1 MDIRLLYGTMAVKM
15 PEGPYQIFISG
26 RRGLSVET
34 SYLKE
39 FIVLAETGNY
49 LQASENLFISQSSL
63 SKHIKSLEEEVGVPL
78 FDRSTR
84 KVSLNKYGS
93 TFLKYARQMLDVEY
107 TLMRDLGELK
117 EEGQNTLRIGSIPLM
132 APYHITD
139 IIVKFQNDNPNCAIN
154 LLEGESADLKD
165 MLRKNECDL
174 AFIREESSSDPEFD
188 KFPFTSDHLVA
199 VLPDTHPLATAE
211 CVHLEQLSDEHFLFL
226 QPDSLLYN
234 LSTSA
239 CEKAGF
245 SPNITYT
252 GKRAENIIDLV
263 SKGMGVSLLMEKP
276 ILSLALAEPK
286 VAIVDVE
293 PRVLSNI
300 FIYYKKN
307 IPLSAAA
314 KRFMLETL

>member
-1 MDIRLLYGTMAVKM
+1 MCVL
-15 PEGPYQIFISG
+15 
-26 RRGLSVET
+26 ET
-34 SYLKE
+34 SYLNE
-39 FIVLAETGNY
+39 FIVLAETENY
-49 LQASENLFISQSSL
+49 LQASETLFISQSSL
-63 SKHIKSLEEEVGVPL
+63 SKHIKSLEDEIGVPL

-84 KVSLNKYGS
+84 KVKLNEYGT

-107 TLMRDLGELK
+107 CLLRDIAEIR
-117 EEGQNTLRIGSIPLM
+117 EAGQNILRIGSIPLM
-132 APYHITD
+132 APYRITD
-139 IIVKFQNDNPNCAIN
+139 IIVKFQKNNPGCSIS

-165 MLRKNECDL
+165 MLRKNQCDL
-174 AFIREESSSDPEFD
+174 AFIREESTSDPEFA

-199 VLPDTHPLATAE
+199 VLPETHPLATSEA
-211 CVHLEQLSDEHFLFL
+211 VRLEQLRDEHFLFL

-239 CEKAGF
+239 CQRAGF

-276 ILSLALAEPK
+276 ILSLALSEPK
-286 VAIVDVE
+286 ISIVDVE
-293 PRVLSNI
+293 PRVTSNI

-307 IPLSAAA
+307 VPLSALA